1 MFVDILS
8 KQRNII
14 KREQVKSQVKKNE
27 RVTMGPNTGKSG
39 KVKKKKAKTL
49 QPQKM
54 ASSGGLM
61 AFLKKF

>member
-1 MFVDILS
+1 
-8 KQRNII
+8 
-14 KREQVKSQVKKNE
+14 VKSQVKKNE

>member
-39 KVKKKKAKTL
+39 KVKKKKTKT